1 METVLYALLFV
12 LIGVVGWLLWD
23 RSVGSA
29 EAPRRPQT
37 VYIQQEAP
45 VQQVVYT
52 RPRFWDAWWP
62 STWWGSDIAPWN
74 YRYSYN
80 RLYDWGWPWYW
91 KGRGSEE
98 VHPSRW
104 PSDSPDK
111 KPQHKP
117 TPVVNPTIH
126 IQLPPP
132 VNTVTQP
139 TQAPPTLPT
148 RSPLPEPIPTIHSG
162 PTAPPA
168 APSPAVAPV
177 QVQTPEMFVPAS
189 PSSEPP
195 SFHQKDGGRLAAPSK
210 GGSSSD
216 KGYTLVTSFP
226 DQEPLPL
233 PTVS

>member
-23 RSVGSA
+23 RSA

-45 VQQVVYT
+45 LQQVVYA

-98 VHPSRW
+98 VHPSRY
-104 PSDSPDK
+104 PDEKPRHNSPPP
-111 KPQHKP
+111 PQAI
-117 TPVVNPTIH
+117 NPTIH

-132 VNTVTQP
+132 VNTVTNP
-139 TQAPPTLPT
+139 TAPAPKLPT

-162 PTAPPA
+162 PIAPAAAPPPTI
-168 APSPAVAPV
+168 APT
-177 QVQTPEMFVPAS
+177 QVKTPEVFVPSS
-189 PSSEPP
+189 PPES
-195 SFHQKDGGRLAAPSK
+195 KDN
-210 GGSSSD
+210 
-216 KGYTLVTSFP
+216 GYVTVTSFP